1 MADRNIRLIFA
12 ENLKLII
19 MAQTPQ
25 ERKEEFI
32 QALQKQI
39 EDRFTATNLTTRFE
53 TCSKAPIYGWSVEEY
68 MYMPIVAQRLREKGY
83 SVHSAVNWE
92 VTDWTIAV

>member
-1 MADRNIRLIFA
+1 
-12 ENLKLII
+12 

-39 EDRFTATNLTTRFE
+39 EDRLQNNLTTRFE
-53 TCSKAPIYGWSVEEY
+53 TCSKAPVYGWSVEEY
-68 MYMPIVAQRLREKGY
+68 MYMPIVAQSLREKGY
-83 SVHSAVNWE
+83 SVSSQVNWE
-92 VTDWTIAV
+92 VTDWNIAV

>member
-1 MADRNIRLIFA
+1 MG
-12 ENLKLII
+12 
-19 MAQTPQ
+19 QTPQ

-32 QALQKQI
+32 QALQKQL
-39 EDRFTATNLTTRFE
+39 EDRLQNYLTIRFE
-53 TCSKAPIYGWSVEEY
+53 TCSKAPVYGWSVEEY

-83 SVHSAVNWE
+83 SVHSGVNWE

>member
-1 MADRNIRLIFA
+1 M
-12 ENLKLII
+12 EK
-19 MAQTPQ
+19 TPQ

-32 QALQKQI
+32 QALQKQL
-39 EDRFTATNLTTRFE
+39 EDRFQNNLVIRFE

-68 MYMPIVAQRLREKGY
+68 MYMPIVANRLREKGY
-83 SVHSAVNWE
+83 SVSSQVNWE

>member
-1 MADRNIRLIFA
+1 M
-12 ENLKLII
+12 E
-19 MAQTPQ
+19 QTPQ

-32 QALQKQI
+32 QALQKQL
-39 EDRFTATNLTTRFE
+39 EDRFQNNLVIRFE

-68 MYMPIVAQRLREKGY
+68 MYMPIVANRLREKGY
-83 SVHSAVNWE
+83 SVSSQVNWE